1 MMIGK
6 KIEKQTNIKPI
17 EFHAQ
22 LDNMDMKMDDE
33 SGQDNGDDDNLFHL
47 SPEHTRHTQ
56 RSMNEKP
63 TIMSLRFFL
72 YISTNNKNS
81 RNGGGY
87 KVKTSEI
94 CIIPGVLWPPL
105 YGSYMLSRPRLG
117 VNTWELFHSERY
129 LEETSTRKSHNDLG
143 IATNSGRGKSRHLLR
158 PTVNF
163 GIIVATL
170 KDTQLRK
177 LHDAIPVLN
186 RIIKEGKV
194 RIAQSGITGTIQRW
208 LGLEP
213 ADFIID
219 ASVLL
224 FSPLPVHPGANS
236 SENNFKIN
244 YGTKI
249 LSDVDPFESI
259 RELHH
264 QILWML
270 ECVAISLVTKEQYP
284 YFIFEFEVGGV
295 QVHKDFAVV
304 VAEAAHALSRILS
317 THTFSETKISL
328 IRVHFAL
335 VNNFH
340 IYVLCFELQSGCIG
354 ADIENVL
361 NLIVYLRQIDCKDG
375 LYLRNLLSRRTSG
388 KKREFYCG
396 LSRLPSEAEKSR
408 VSKVN
413 FTPKAKRIRYEMC
426 STEDKRNDSAYYY
439 GNYPVL
445 LEEENVNQ
453 QVIDLFLTGSSSM
466 KISNLLN

>member
-1 MMIGK
+1 GWIGALFPYRESGFQITK
-6 KIEKQTNIKPI
+6 NEIVSDEMPSGLMHVPFSLSIRDEIFKLSISAEAPNATQRREK
-17 EFHAQ
+17 AQ
-22 LDNMDMKMDDE
+22 LALKRTILVDTGSLADRLPNEYKQAANSEYKTRLKQAIESLECVPSSKTLLKLEKKLDLGRYKNNWTRYDDWKENRKANMDMKTDDE

-63 TIMSLRFFL
+63 TIMSLRF
-72 YISTNNKNS
+72 
-81 RNGGGY
+81 
-87 KVKTSEI
+87 
-94 CIIPGVLWPPL
+94 W
-105 YGSYMLSRPRLG
+105 
-117 VNTWELFHSERY
+117 
-129 LEETSTRKSHNDLG
+129 

-177 LHDAIPVLN
+177 LHDAI
-186 RIIKEGKV
+186 I
-194 RIAQSGITGTIQRW
+194 
-208 LGLEP
+208 
-213 ADFIID
+213 
-219 ASVLL
+219 
-224 FSPLPVHPGANS
+224 
-236 SENNFKIN
+236 
-244 YGTKI
+244 
-249 LSDVDPFESI
+249 
-259 RELHH
+259 
-264 QILWML
+264 
-270 ECVAISLVTKEQYP
+270 
-284 YFIFEFEVGGV
+284 GGV

-317 THTFSETKISL
+317 IHTFSETKISL

-396 LSRLPSEAEKSR
+396 LPRLPSEAEKSR
-408 VSKVN
+408 VPKVN